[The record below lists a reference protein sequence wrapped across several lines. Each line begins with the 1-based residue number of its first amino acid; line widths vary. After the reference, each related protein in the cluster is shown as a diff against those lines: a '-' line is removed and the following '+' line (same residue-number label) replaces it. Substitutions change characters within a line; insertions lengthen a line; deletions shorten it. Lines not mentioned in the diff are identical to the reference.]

1 MKKGEKAKTLIM
13 MSYFL
18 ILFFCLLATSLCE
31 ESCQVP
37 MENFNGGLVH
47 PLLEQMKNVN
57 IKRYKDFDE
66 EDMDTYMQVQ
76 IYNIFF
82 PNSMENIC
90 R

>member
-1 MKKGEKAKTLIM
+1 M

-18 ILFFCLLATSLCE
+18 ILFFCLLATSLCD

-82 PNSMENIC
+82 QILWKTYVGFTKTQKI
-90 R
+90 

>member
-66 EDMDTYMQVQ
+66 EDMDTYIQVHMYM
-76 IYNIFF
+76 IN
-82 PNSMENIC
+82 
-90 R
+90 

>member
-1 MKKGEKAKTLIM
+1 M

-47 PLLEQMKNVN
+47 PLLEQMKDVN

-76 IYNIFF
+76 IYNIF
-82 PNSMENIC
+82 SQILWKTYVGKTQKI
-90 R
+90 

>member
-1 MKKGEKAKTLIM
+1 M

-90 R
+90 RQNSKNII

>member
-1 MKKGEKAKTLIM
+1 MKKGDTKAKTLIM

-31 ESCQVP
+31 ESCQVS

-47 PLLEQMKNVN
+47 PLLEQMKDVN

-66 EDMDTYMQVQ
+66 EDMDTYMQVR
-76 IYNIFF
+76 IFNIFF
-82 PNSMENIC
+82 SKF
-90 R
+90 

>member
-76 IYNIFF
+76 IYNIFS
-82 PNSMENIC
+82 PNSREKN